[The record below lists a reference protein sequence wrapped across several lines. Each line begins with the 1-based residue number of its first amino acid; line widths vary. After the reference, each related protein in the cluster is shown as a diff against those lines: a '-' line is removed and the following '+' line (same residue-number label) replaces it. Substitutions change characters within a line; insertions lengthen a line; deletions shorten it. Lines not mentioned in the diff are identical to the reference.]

1 MNIQIMIKKI
11 KKAKIETVRVPG
23 HHSKSKCV
31 GHRERRRRRDKQVLT
46 KEAENINKMIEKSSS
61 NIGKDMGI

>member
-1 MNIQIMIKKI
+1 MMIRKI
-11 KKAKIETVRVPG
+11 KKVKIETVRVPG

-31 GHRERRRRRDKQVLT
+31 GHRKRRRRRDKQALT
-46 KEAENINKMIEKSSS
+46 KEAENIINKMVDKSSS